1 VAFVCGRPVFSA
13 CFWFSKVCCVP
24 AYRPTMFHCV
34 RASRA
39 AWSSV
44 MTRPTFR
51 SPMAYAVLNSAY
63 ASRSSLA
70 WGGGVDARRRARP
83 PVADLVLVL
92 LWLRLRLRLLLL
104 VRSASL
110 RLRLALLRLRLW
122 LRLRLRL
129 RLPLEGFL
137 ALLLAD
143 CMMDG
148 WAIKLQYS

>member
-1 VAFVCGRPVFSA
+1 
-13 CFWFSKVCCVP
+13 
-24 AYRPTMFHCV
+24 MFHCV

-44 MTRPTFR
+44 ITRPTFR

-92 LWLRLRLRLLLL
+92 LWLRLRLLLL

-110 RLRLALLRLRLW
+110 RLWLALPRLRLW

-143 CMMDG
+143 CMIDG
-148 WAIKLQYS
+148 WMDRWMGNQLQYS